1 MNDGCV
7 TTGMLSQSCLTLVTP
22 YTIAR
27 QVPLSTGF
35 FRREYWSGL
44 PFPPPGD
51 LPWPRNWTHVSYI
64 FCTRDRF
71 FTTAPHGKPPRN
83 FTLREL
89 RPIWH
94 HAPIF
99 QFLDNLSYLSWS
111 LSTSTYHYQ
120 DYILKLA
127 ITGLYPSSLLITPNI
142 TILLPPQYFQFT
154 VPLLFYNPSTFFFFF
169 FHFSLYPAEVIFQQ
183 NSCQYPKL
191 SLSCGLS
198 YMAKHQS
205 WMNPTL
211 CALCAYICTV
221 IFLAFQQ
228 LFQTFSMLPES
239 QTTKFQSPN
248 FNQSHD
254 NTSKEHKGVRWEL
267 LQIAIAK

>member
-1 MNDGCV
+1 MG
-7 TTGMLSQSCLTLVTP
+7 L
-22 YTIAR
+22 
-27 QVPLSTGF
+27 

-191 SLSCGLS
+191 SLSFGLS

-221 IFLAFQQ
+221 IFLVNL
-228 LFQTFSMLPES
+228 LFWLFNSYFRLSPCSLNLKPLNSNLPIS
-239 QTTKFQSPN
+239 TNPMTTLPRNIKASDGNSF
-248 FNQSHD
+248 
-254 NTSKEHKGVRWEL
+254 K
-267 LQIAIAK
+267 